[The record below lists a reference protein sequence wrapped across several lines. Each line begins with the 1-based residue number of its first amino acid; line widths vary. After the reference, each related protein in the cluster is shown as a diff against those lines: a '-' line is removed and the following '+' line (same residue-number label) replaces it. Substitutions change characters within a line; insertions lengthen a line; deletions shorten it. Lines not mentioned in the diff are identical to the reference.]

1 MKFKN
6 DKEKAGRLANLMN
19 EQSETPTFATDELL
33 HIFDAVLEPEDLDFL
48 LEMGGGNLV
57 LSDIES
63 KVVSAGD
70 RFTEIFD
77 HLLDIGIIIEL
88 EPEGGERIY
97 HLNSIFPGW
106 FEAYLMGGKETP
118 DRKLFAQRVKALY
131 ESSLEMGN
139 PELINEVMR
148 ATGPHRSIAVT
159 TSSAGN
165 VISVGQSLEPPVG
178 EVFPSHSVLEVL
190 NRAGEDDVITVG
202 HCFCR
207 QQKKMVGDPCRMDL
221 PEESCIALGPAAEH
235 LLEKNFARRITK
247 DEAVR
252 IIERAADE
260 GAVHQIGRVLP
271 LKDFK
276 PRLEVDIICNC
287 CWDCCGA
294 IGNHSRGYL
303 PFILKSYYMAEIPDA
318 DVCNGCGVCEDFCP
332 VMAISVGDSG
342 VAAVD
347 RDTCCGCGQCALQ
360 CPEDAVRLEP
370 SEREVFIPILPRGD
384 ERI

>member
-19 EQSETPTFATDELL
+19 EQSETPAFVTDELL
-33 HIFDAVLEPEDLDFL
+33 HIFDAVLEPEDVDLL
-48 LEMGGGNLV
+48 LELGGGKLV
-57 LSDIES
+57 LSEIES
-63 KVVSAGD
+63 RVVSAGD
-70 RFTEIFD
+70 GVTEIFD

-118 DRKLFAQRVKALY
+118 DRRLFAQRVKALY

-148 ATGPHRSIAVT
+148 AAGPHRSIAVT
-159 TSSAGN
+159 TPSGGN

-190 NRAGEDDVITVG
+190 NRVGEDDVITAG

-221 PEESCIALGPAAEH
+221 PDESCIALGPAAEH
-235 LLEKNFARRITK
+235 LFEKNFARRITK

-252 IIERAADE
+252 IIERAADK

-276 PRLEVDIICNC
+276 PRFEVDIICNC

-318 DVCNGCGVCEDFCP
+318 DTCTGCGVCEDFCP
-332 VMAISVGDSG
+332 VRAISLDASG
-342 VAAVD
+342 VAEID
-347 RDTCCGCGQCALQ
+347 RDMCCGCGQCALH
-360 CPEDAVRLEP
+360 CPEDAVRLDP

-384 ERI
+384 NRI